1 MKIIFTKQIKKPR
14 KLLTTGIF
22 QKQNGTILDSVAF
35 SEGRIMKKV
44 PAKDNAE
51 ARALLRQHMVTSHT
65 GCKELTM
72 VPYEASGSKE
82 TIEAIKKSRRELR
95 RSTYFVVDS
104 DPLLT
109 GLINATN
116 GYK

>member
-1 MKIIFTKQIKKPR
+1 
-14 KLLTTGIF
+14 
-22 QKQNGTILDSVAF
+22 
-35 SEGRIMKKV
+35 
-44 PAKDNAE
+44 
-51 ARALLRQHMVTSHT
+51 
-65 GCKELTM
+65 M
-72 VPYEASGSKE
+72 VPYEASGPKE